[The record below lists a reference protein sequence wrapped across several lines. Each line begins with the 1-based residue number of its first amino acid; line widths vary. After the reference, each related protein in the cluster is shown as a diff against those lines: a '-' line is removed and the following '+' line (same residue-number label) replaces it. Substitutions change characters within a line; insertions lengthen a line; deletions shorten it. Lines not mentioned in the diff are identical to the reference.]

1 MEPLPDS
8 AIARE
13 AEGLLRDS
21 SSPSLVNHCLRSYLW
36 AVGLA
41 GVDGLAFDS
50 ELLFVA
56 AALHDLGLE
65 PAFDSGAP
73 FEVDGGRVAAAMATE
88 HGWVDPAAQTVER
101 AIVLHVAPNVTP
113 DDGVEAYL
121 LNESTGT
128 DVSGHRL
135 DELDQSW
142 ISAVMTQFPRL
153 QFTAEFGDLFVD
165 QAARKPPGRA
175 AALVAAGLR
184 ERRAGCPLTTFG

>member
-36 AVGLA
+36 AVALA

-88 HGWVDPAAQTVER
+88 HGWVDPAADAVER

-113 DDGVEAYL
+113 DDGIEAYL

-142 ISAVMTQFPRL
+142 ISAVMRQSRGCSSPLNSAACSSTRPLASRPDGRL
-153 QFTAEFGDLFVD
+153 RWSRPACG
-165 QAARKPPGRA
+165 KGWPG
-175 AALVAAGLR
+175 V
-184 ERRAGCPLTTFG
+184 P